1 MRRITNWKSLGL
13 LLSILTFP
21 SLISAQDIPNSQ
33 DHPVITRYPG
43 HTIGRYDVKEFDQYN
58 LVLSVDRTGA
68 PENVRKL
75 EGKVTRIYY
84 RNPAGRS
91 TLESPELRRS
101 SVDAAITT
109 SAAPFV
115 IDRNVPSSCRCTVVM
130 HFRAESNGSSATRGA
145 RTSSAA

>member
-91 TLESPELRRS
+91 TLEIYRNFEEGLRRS
-101 SVDAAITT
+101 AARILFACEGDACGTPIRWT
-109 SAAPFV
+109 
-115 IDRNVPSSCRCTVVM
+115 
-130 HFRAESNGSSATRGA
+130 
-145 RTSSAA
+145 